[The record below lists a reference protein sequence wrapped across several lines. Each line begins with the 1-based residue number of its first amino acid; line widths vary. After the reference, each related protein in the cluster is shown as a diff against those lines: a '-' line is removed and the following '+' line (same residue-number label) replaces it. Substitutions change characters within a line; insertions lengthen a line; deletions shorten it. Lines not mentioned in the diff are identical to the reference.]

1 LRIHQEKFLRGILRI
16 LSEACNPRAKN
27 MQGEDA
33 KYLTIISVSDCS
45 IDIFSFD
52 PLHYI
57 FYIEE
62 DALEVELLHRSF
74 ILYGAAQCRAL
85 QYIS

>member
-1 LRIHQEKFLRGILRI
+1 
-16 LSEACNPRAKN
+16 

-45 IDIFSFD
+45 IDIFSFY

-57 FYIEE
+57 FDIEE
-62 DALEVELLHRSF
+62 DALEVELFHRSF
-74 ILYGAAQCRAL
+74 IYYSAAQCRAFR
-85 QYIS
+85 YIS

>member
-1 LRIHQEKFLRGILRI
+1 
-16 LSEACNPRAKN
+16 
-27 MQGEDA
+27 MQGEDV

-45 IDIFSFD
+45 IGILYIFSFD

-62 DALEVELLHRSF
+62 DALIELFHRSL
-74 ILYGAAQCRAL
+74 ILYCAAQCRAL
-85 QYIS
+85 QYIN